1 MIEFLLDSVHVLGRI
16 ITFLPLLLFL
26 TLYMG
31 KRAIGELPIFDF
43 LIIVILGA
51 VVGADIAD
59 PEIKHL
65 PTAVALVG
73 IALLQRIV
81 AKLKISKRKF
91 GHLITFEPTIIIQ
104 NGKLLNKN
112 LKKIQYS
119 IDNVLQ
125 MLREKDIFDIDEVE
139 TAIIEASGN
148 LSVLKKPE
156 KSFITRA
163 DMALPTKSSAI
174 TYPLIIEGKVYSQV
188 LRYLSLDE
196 AWLLNQLKLR
206 RLPDIQDIFFA
217 SINQNHELQISLKN
231 EDNIILPIMKH

>member
-1 MIEFLLDSVHVLGRI
+1 MIEFLIDSALVLGRI

-31 KRAIGELPIFDF
+31 KRAIGELPVFDF

-51 VVGADIAD
+51 IVGADIAD

-65 PTAVALVG
+65 PTAIALVG
-73 IALLQRIV
+73 IALLQRFV

-91 GHLITFEPTIIIQ
+91 GHLITFEPTVIIQ
-104 NGKLLNKN
+104 SGKMIHKN
-112 LKKIQYS
+112 LKKIHYS

-125 MLREKDIFDIDEVE
+125 MLREKDVFDISEVE

-156 KSFITRA
+156 KSSITRE
-163 DMALPTKSSAI
+163 DMTLPAKASSI

-188 LRYLSLDE
+188 LRYLSLDDD
-196 AWLLNQLKLR
+196 WLLNQLKLR
-206 RLPDIQDIFFA
+206 HLPDTQDIFFA

-231 EDNIILPIMKH
+231 EDNIILPILKH